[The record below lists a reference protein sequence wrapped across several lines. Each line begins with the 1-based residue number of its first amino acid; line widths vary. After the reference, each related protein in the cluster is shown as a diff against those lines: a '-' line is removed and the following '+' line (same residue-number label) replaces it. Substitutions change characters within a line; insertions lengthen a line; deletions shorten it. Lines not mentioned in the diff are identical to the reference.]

1 MMCFKDKAR
10 PCDAACA
17 AYNKRDLGGTHC
29 IELASGWS
37 KAKGLHLFSG
47 AITSLNTTIGLI
59 VQAATS
65 KR

>member
-1 MMCFKDKAR
+1 MCFKDKAR
-10 PCDAACA
+10 ACDAVCT
-17 AYNKRDLGGTHC
+17 AYNKQDLGGTHC

-47 AITSLNTTIGLI
+47 AITSLNTTIALI
-59 VQAATS
+59 AQAAT